1 MEVKILRDRERYG
14 KRQKEVNKMRD
25 KSDGARKRQKKKT
38 KSDRDLENDNYTH
51 WERDRDKFR

>member
-38 KSDRDLENDNYTH
+38 KSDRDLENGNYTH